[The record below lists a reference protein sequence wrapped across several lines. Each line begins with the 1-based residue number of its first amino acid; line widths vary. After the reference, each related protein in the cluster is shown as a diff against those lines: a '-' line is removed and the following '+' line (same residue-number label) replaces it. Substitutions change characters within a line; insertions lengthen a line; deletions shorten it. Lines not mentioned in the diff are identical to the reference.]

1 MPKYVVLGYVKHNG
15 EKHQAGDILELT
27 AKEAA
32 PLLKLKSISRLHE
45 PGEDKESGAPET
57 GGRAREGD
65 VASKAE
71 AKTEAKQEETKPETD
86 KGGKGDQKA
95 APDKG
100 GKKS

>member
-15 EKHQAGDILELT
+15 EKLRAGDILELT

-32 PLLKLKSISRLHE
+32 PLLKLKSISRLQE

-57 GGRAREGD
+57 GGKAGEGD
-65 VASKAE
+65 VVSKAE
-71 AKTEAKQEETKPETD
+71 AKTEAKPETKPETD
-86 KGGKGDQKA
+86 KGGKGDLKA